1 MVDRW
6 PLTGRS
12 EELRVIGDALA
23 YSEYRGVVIAG
34 QAGVGKTRLGRAAA
48 DAAARSGWA
57 VRRIAGTATG
67 QAVTL
72 GAFARWADQS
82 DASPL
87 ALARTVFAGLT
98 ADVDD
103 APLLLLVD
111 DAHLLDELS
120 AMIVHQLVLQG
131 VARVI
136 ATIRT
141 AHTAPDAVTAL
152 WKDALLRRLELQPL
166 SHNESDDLLRTVLD
180 GPVSPECANRMW
192 NLCRGNVLFLHH
204 LVEHERETGR
214 LTLVDGEWHSTATP
228 SASPSLIELV
238 EHQIGTVPDDVRD
251 VVDLVAIAEPVQRSI
266 LAKLA
271 DPQAIEDAEE
281 RELIAMSPS
290 GDTVYVGH
298 PLYGEI
304 RLSQCGPLR
313 LARLRGRVA
322 AATAEAD
329 GADPLRLGLLW
340 LESDLAPDIEILSTA
355 AGIAASRLDLDLA
368 ERFARAASE
377 ADDSPMTK
385 LQLAYILYFQEKG
398 QEADDVLEAS
408 GAEDLTVP
416 GFVDGVTLRAANLW
430 GPLRNPDA
438 SREVI
443 ETALRSSDDDR
454 SHALRTFRAV
464 QEATGAEPVATLET
478 VAAVDYSLLDNHGRM
493 IGYAAETIA
502 HGDLGHVDRA
512 TAIASEGYRLLD
524 EFPMESFHAS
534 GLAEF
539 HAYALLAGGH
549 VKEAMAVA
557 QRQLDEYAEFPGISR
572 SMAVAAL
579 GMTALGQGDLRAA
592 LYHLDSAA
600 EGFGGY
606 GDVSGLFYRFRILRT
621 EVLSRLGDVQ
631 AATASL
637 EATRQNRHPA
647 YLYVESG
654 YLLCAAWVS
663 ACQGRTGEAREL
675 AARAAEF
682 ARTHGQLARE
692 VVCLQNAIQ
701 FGDASPADRLAELAA
716 RVEGPRAPLAA
727 RYARALADHDADAL
741 CAVSADF
748 ESMGDALA
756 AADAAAQAAVSHRR
770 AGRRGSALTASAR
783 AHKIAKDCGDAVS
796 PALAAA
802 RVPLPFTR
810 REHEVAKLV
819 SQGLSNKDIA
829 EAMSLS
835 VRTVEGHVYQ
845 ASTKAGVSSRAEL
858 SELVQHFTD
867 PDT

>member
-23 YSEYRGVVIAG
+23 HSEYRGVVIAG

-72 GAFARWADQS
+72 GAFARWTDLS

-98 ADVDD
+98 ADVDG

-120 AMIVHQLVLQG
+120 AMIVHQLALQG

-166 SHNESDDLLRTVLD
+166 SHNESDDLLRAVLD
-180 GPVSPECANRMW
+180 GPVSPECADRMW

-214 LTLVDGEWHSTATP
+214 LTLVDGEWRSTANP
-228 SASPSLIELV
+228 SASPSLVELV
-238 EHQIGTVPDDVRD
+238 EHQIGTVSDDMRD

-271 DPQAIEDAEE
+271 DPRAIEDAEE
-281 RELIAMSPS
+281 RDLIAMAPS
-290 GDTVYVGH
+290 GDAVYVGH

-304 RLSQCGPLR
+304 RLSRCGPLR

-322 AATAEAD
+322 AAIAEAD

-340 LESDLAPDIEILSTA
+340 LESDLEPDVEILSTA

-368 ERFARAASE
+368 ERLARVAAE
-377 ADDSPMTK
+377 AEDSPMTK

-398 QEADDVLEAS
+398 QEADEVLEAS
-408 GAEDLTVP
+408 GAKDLTVP

-430 GPLRNPDA
+430 GPLRKPDA

-464 QEATGAEPVATLET
+464 QEATGAEPVATLDT
-478 VAAVDYSLLDNHGRM
+478 MAAVDYNRLDNHGRM

-502 HGDLGHVDRA
+502 HGDLGHVDSA
-512 TAIASEGYRLLD
+512 TAIATEGYRLLD
-524 EFPMESFHAS
+524 ESPMESFHAS

-539 HAYALLAGGH
+539 QAYALLAGGH

-557 QRQLDEYAEFPGISR
+557 QRQLDEYAEFPGLSR
-572 SMAVAAL
+572 SMAIAAL

-592 LYHLDSAA
+592 LRHLDSTA
-600 EGFGGY
+600 EEFAGY

-621 EVLSRLGDVQ
+621 EVLARLGDTQ
-631 AATASL
+631 AAAASL

-682 ARTHGQLARE
+682 ARTHGQVARE
-692 VVCLQNAIQ
+692 VVCLQHAIQ
-701 FGDASPADRLAELAA
+701 FGDAGTADRLSELAA
-716 RVEGPRAPLAA
+716 LVEGPRASLAA

-741 CAVSADF
+741 CAVSADL
-748 ESMGDALA
+748 ETMGDALA

-770 AGRRGSALTASAR
+770 AGRRGSALTASGR
-783 AHKIAKDCGDAVS
+783 AHKIAKDCGGAVS

-810 REHEVAKLV
+810 REHEIATLV

-858 SELVQHFTD
+858 SELVQQFTD